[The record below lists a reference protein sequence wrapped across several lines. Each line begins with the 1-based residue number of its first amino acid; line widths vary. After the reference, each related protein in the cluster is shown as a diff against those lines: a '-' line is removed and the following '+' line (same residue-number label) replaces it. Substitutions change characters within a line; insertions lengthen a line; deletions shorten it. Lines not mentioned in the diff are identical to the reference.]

1 MSDLTDLYQEVILDH
16 NRSPRNFRQPES
28 FNREALGH
36 NPLCGDRIS
45 LYLQVEE
52 DRIVDVGFQGS
63 GCAISQASA
72 SIMTDALKGMSLEG
86 FERLFGSFHSM
97 VTGQVVEGSQE
108 DLGKL
113 VVFSGVSQYP
123 VRVKCAT
130 LPWHTL
136 KAALRQTGQA
146 TTE

>member
-16 NRSPRNFRQPES
+16 NRSPRNFRQPEA
-28 FNREALGH
+28 FNCEALGH
-36 NPLCGDRIS
+36 NPLCGDRIK

-52 DRIVDVGFQGS
+52 GRIVDVGFQGS

-72 SIMTDALKGMSLEG
+72 SIMTETLKGMSVER
-86 FERLFGSFHSM
+86 FERLFGSFRSL
-97 VTGQVVEGSQE
+97 VTGQIADGSQE

-113 VVFSGVSQYP
+113 VVFSGVSKYP

-136 KAALRQTGQA
+136 KAALSRAGQV